1 MSRIWDY
8 LKQACEGLQQYL
20 SQNNLVVILVAVL
33 LFFWLSEKKETD
45 QKTNRLLVYT
55 FIMVLILICPL
66 SAMAVMIYQTSF
78 YEYAWAWSLVPFTIV
93 CAYGIA
99 SFWGK
104 IKAGWQKIGIIGVSV
119 VILCLVGNQGMV
131 QRASTQEVASR
142 RETQDILQEIHS
154 FYGENECIVWAP
166 KRIMQEIR
174 RYDGQVLL
182 LYGKD
187 MWDQKSGAYDYEA
200 YSQEMTDAYLWL
212 EEVMDYY
219 DLALSVETPEET
231 MRFLDQQYEWSIYG
245 KSHIANM
252 MNAGTN
258 TIVLPELV
266 SGFLEAD
273 IECIVEEHGKSLKKT
288 GRAGYV
294 IWVIG

>member
-1 MSRIWDY
+1 
-8 LKQACEGLQQYL
+8 
-20 SQNNLVVILVAVL
+20 
-33 LFFWLSEKKETD
+33 
-45 QKTNRLLVYT
+45 
-55 FIMVLILICPL
+55 
-66 SAMAVMIYQTSF
+66 MIY
-78 YEYAWAWSLVPFTIV
+78 
-93 CAYGIA
+93 
-99 SFWGK
+99 
-104 IKAGWQKIGIIGVSV
+104 
-119 VILCLVGNQGMV
+119 
-131 QRASTQEVASR
+131 
-142 RETQDILQEIHS
+142 
-154 FYGENECIVWAP
+154 
-166 KRIMQEIR
+166 
-174 RYDGQVLL
+174 DGRVLL

-252 MNAGTN
+252 MKAGTN

-288 GRAGYV
+288 CRAGYV